1 MVAGTISAWT
11 CNDSIASVS
20 SEEEL
25 ENPSVRYLL
34 RLLFGATSQAEAGRT
49 MATEPRRWAASD

>member
-25 ENPSVRYLL
+25 ENPSVRYPPSLAL
-34 RLLFGATSQAEAGRT
+34 RRN
-49 MATEPRRWAASD
+49 EPG